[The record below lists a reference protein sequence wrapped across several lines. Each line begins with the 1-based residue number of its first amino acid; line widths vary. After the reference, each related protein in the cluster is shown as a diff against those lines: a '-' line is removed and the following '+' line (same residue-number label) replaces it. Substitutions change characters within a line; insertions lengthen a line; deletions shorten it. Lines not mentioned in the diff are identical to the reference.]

1 MTSLP
6 MLHVW
11 YIYLQNWVILRAN
24 VGRYTSTME
33 HMGSILG
40 VKQKVPDHDI
50 QTVTPCWDTTVV
62 PSGKH
67 SQFAIEHGPVE
78 IVDLASYKM
87 VIFQFAKCECLPG
100 RVHTIANLRYP
111 AKN

>member
-1 MTSLP
+1 MVDIP
-6 MLHVW
+6 APW
-11 YIYLQNWVILRAN
+11 IIWAAY
-24 VGRYTSTME
+24 G
-33 HMGSILG
+33 G

-78 IVDLASYKM
+78 IVDLAS
-87 VIFQFAKCECLPG
+87 
-100 RVHTIANLRYP
+100 
-111 AKN
+111 